1 MGAFALATAAAGAVG
16 GIASSIIGGSSSKKS
31 VSKTNAANLAIAQ
44 MNNEFNERMMDKQIQ
59 YNWDMW
65 NATNDYNTASKQRAR
80 LDHAG
85 LNGALLMS
93 GQNAGTASSAGGV
106 TPPTAS
112 EIGRQV
118 PFDPSSYINQIGST
132 LGQFA
137 QYAQMMQ
144 NQPLIN
150 SQVDKNQA
158 DANAVNIENSWRHQM
173 LGAQYAR
180 MAEETNSFK
189 LKNNFQELSNAL
201 FTESFNDQLRN
212 YALQNY
218 NIEADIEQKLSAS
231 ALASVQTELAR
242 GELRW
247 LDRKNA
253 ATIAELSSRAW
264 LNNANAGLSYEQAKT
279 EGSKRLVLDAQA
291 KGIRIN
297 NKQAN
302 RMMDSVVSKA
312 KYDAMTSYWQC
323 VSSSMQPQ
331 LIKKTLRQMG
341 SDYWNPFK
349 YSNMSGSDLIG
360 LISPLKFAKSIKV
373 KGFQ

>member
-16 GIASSIIGGSSSKKS
+16 GIASSIIGGSSSKKN

-65 NATNDYNTASKQRAR
+65 NATNDYNTASKQLAR
-80 LDHAG
+80 LDQAG
-85 LNGALLMS
+85 LNGPMLMS

-106 TPPTAS
+106 TSPIAS

-137 QYAQMMQ
+137 QMMQ

-150 SQVDKNQA
+150 SQVDKNNA

-173 LGAQYAR
+173 LCAQYAR

-189 LKNNFQELSNAL
+189 LKNNFQEMSNAL
-201 FTESFNDQLRN
+201 FTESFNDRLRN

-253 ATIAELSSRAW
+253 ATIAELSSRVW

-291 KGIRIN
+291 KGIKIN
-297 NKQAN
+297 NKQAEQ
-302 RMMDSVVSKA
+302 MLDSVVSKA
-312 KYDAMTSYWQC
+312 KYDSMTSYWQS
-323 VSSSMQPQ
+323 VRSSSN
-331 LIKKTLRQMG
+331 IG
-341 SDYWNPFK
+341 SDNPIQFGSSLLLHTFNGFKNPFR
-349 YSNMSGSDLIG
+349 
-360 LISPLKFAKSIKV
+360 KSK
-373 KGFQ
+373 